1 MKKVLLGLSAYAT
14 ANEADAAWLTVI
26 ETVVLFVS
34 NKNDSVKGGAT
45 PPLHNPGGRQC
56 RKHQLPGAP
65 VINGSR
71 PMMDAAAT
79 LLKR

>member
-34 NKNDSVKGGAT
+34 NKNDSVKGGGRHRRFIIQEAGSVVNT
-45 PPLHNPGGRQC
+45 NYLGPL
-56 RKHQLPGAP
+56 
-65 VINGSR
+65 
-71 PMMDAAAT
+71 
-79 LLKR
+79 